1 MYIYIYIFIHIFIN
15 SKNLMGT
22 CFMEKKNN
30 NSLKNILNKD
40 NSDSLS
46 STTTDK
52 NEKINSW

>member
-1 MYIYIYIFIHIFIN
+1 
-15 SKNLMGT
+15 
-22 CFMEKKNN
+22 MEKKNN

-46 STTTDK
+46 STITDK

>member
-1 MYIYIYIFIHIFIN
+1 MYIYIFLFIYLLIQ
-15 SKNLMGT
+15 KNLMGT

-46 STTTDK
+46 STITDK

>member
-1 MYIYIYIFIHIFIN
+1 MGACFI
-15 SKNLMGT
+15 
-22 CFMEKKNN
+22 EKKNN
-30 NSLKNILNKD
+30 NSQKNTLNKD